1 MDKNTGFAVTFYL
14 KEDEIQRL
22 KKIVEIFKEKGVNM
36 TMESAFELIM
46 LTGSKYIIDEKM
58 TFCEKQLGIK
68 EW

>member
-1 MDKNTGFAVTFYL
+1 MDKNTGFVVTFYL

-22 KKIVEIFKEKGVNM
+22 EKIVKVFKEKGVNFS
-36 TMESAFELIM
+36 MESAFGFII